1 MLRNNK
7 RKHSNL
13 KVETPFLSTSSDV
26 PSWIRKF
33 KKSPKGAAIPLV
45 HKKNI
50 LKALRNIKVNDPH
63 EKKDVVCVALFPV
76 YLLRKYKCIPNTN
89 VRNSLGIPIK
99 MLQRW
104 NEERLRREIIWSTNI
119 YESHWH
125 FLNWIE
131 NNSQYD
137 DYFIPCIG
145 YRGWKGSPPDIQLGI
160 TGTIEYIRDNSKKVN
175 ISSYLVKESDI
186 IEVKDNSKKLNIIEG
201 SISSKERDVPEY
213 IELDNKNKS
222 VKLIRIPKFS
232 EVPYPVIMEPNLV
245 IEYYSR

>member
-7 RKHSNL
+7 RKHNNFL

-26 PSWIRKF
+26 PSWIRQF
-33 KKSPKGAAIPLV
+33 KKYPKGASIPLV

-50 LKALRNIKVNDPH
+50 LKTLKNIKVNDPH
-63 EKKDVVCVALFPV
+63 ERKDVVCVALFPV

-89 VRNSLGIPIK
+89 VSNSLGIPIK

-104 NEERLRREIIWSTNI
+104 NEERLRRDIIWSTNI

-160 TGTIEYIRDNSKKVN
+160 TGTIEYIRDNNSPIN
-175 ISSYLVKESDI
+175 CAIAETKE
-186 IEVKDNSKKLNIIEG
+186 EC
-201 SISSKERDVPEY
+201 
-213 IELDNKNKS
+213 
-222 VKLIRIPKFS
+222 
-232 EVPYPVIMEPNLV
+232 NLV
-245 IEYYSR
+245 VHKQDLITSFQNECFVFYCSGSSRDKSEEIFKENIHARKKRKL